1 MDIQKRKRHPLKY
14 KKIPYII
21 LFKKVLKE
29 IPKMAYFHFFSKSI
43 FGILKMDKKNV
54 QNQKPQHRI

>member
-1 MDIQKRKRHPLKY
+1 MVIQKRERHPLKY
-14 KKIPYII
+14 KRSPHI

-29 IPKMAYFHFFSKSI
+29 IPKMAYFPFFSKSI